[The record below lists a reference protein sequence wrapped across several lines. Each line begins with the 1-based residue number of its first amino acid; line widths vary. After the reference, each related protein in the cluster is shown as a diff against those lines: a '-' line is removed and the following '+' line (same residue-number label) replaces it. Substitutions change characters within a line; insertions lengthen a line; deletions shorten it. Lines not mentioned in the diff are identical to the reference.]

1 MNTLHRR
8 ALRYFGVACAAV
20 ALAWLAPVQAQV
32 MGMHAASRHF
42 PAHSWQSD
50 DNGGLY
56 LRQSS
61 GLTVGAYR
69 NSLRRA
75 TVYAG
80 WTWSDLAGPVDLTV
94 AAATGYR
101 VAPLVPML
109 AVSLELAPRTWSQVP
124 RLSLSRGTDSW
135 VAHLSIEAR
144 F

>member
-1 MNTLHRR
+1 MHPTLSRR
-8 ALRYFGVACAAV
+8 LGAAIAAALLCALSPAD
-20 ALAWLAPVQAQV
+20 AQV
-32 MGMHAASRHF
+32 LGMHTASVHV
-42 PAHSWQSD
+42 PSYSWQS
-50 DNGGLY
+50 NENPGLY
-56 LRQSS
+56 LRTQS

-69 NSLRRA
+69 NTLSRQ

-80 WTWSDLAGPVDLTV
+80 WTWPVAGPVDMTL

-101 VAPLVPML
+101 VAPVVPM
-109 AVSLELAPRTWSQVP
+109 AVLSVPLAPRTWSQVP